1 MNPGSRERLASLKP
15 AELLQRAAKL
25 APAIAATTAAVLTNF
40 IKRDEIV
47 RAVWL
52 ALVSDSAAFFL
63 GAPGVAKTAT
73 VQELARLID
82 GCKFFEAL
90 MPAIVSPDQLFVEST
105 SIEERQLAD
114 GAKSISVKQTLG
126 RAAKAHVFFA
136 DEIWK
141 AEPAVLQPLLDLAR
155 ADGVRH
161 EGAFVDTPIMAFLAA
176 SNELAEEGSKLGAM
190 WSRMIIRV
198 DVRGLDAAGRRA
210 MVESRLRQARGQVA
224 ASNGQHQL
232 SVEDVELLQAA
243 RPHVELPNEIVEI
256 VLTVIDELAKKD
268 AQAFGWLAE
277 DDRRFGFVM
286 DVLQSAAILA
296 GRTTVAKTDL
306 AILEYMLWNEPS
318 QIGTIRSVLAPHIRT
333 PAGEAKEAIDAL
345 LAAGGTVEV
354 AFKGDDPS
362 KITAALRQCKELKEQ
377 TLPGLRAQAAGTE
390 AADIDTRIT
399 ALSTFIGKLA
409 QKIAGVD
416 VGTWEDAIKGLS

>member
-1 MNPGSRERLASLKP
+1 MNPGSRERLAAIAP
-15 AELLQRAAKL
+15 AELLKRAVAL
-25 APAIAATTAAVLTNF
+25 TTAVAATSAAVLNNYV
-40 IKRDEIV
+40 KRDEIV
-47 RAVWL
+47 RAMWL
-52 ALVSDSAAFFL
+52 ALVADCGVFFL
-63 GAPGVAKTAT
+63 GLPGVAKTAT

-82 GCKFFEAL
+82 GCVFFEAL

-105 SIEERQLAD
+105 SIEERPLD
-114 GAKSISVKQTLG
+114 GGAKSIAVKQVLG
-126 RAAKAHVFFA
+126 RAAKAHIFFA
-136 DEIWK
+136 DEVWK

-155 ADGVRH
+155 AEGVRH
-161 EGAFVDTPIMAFLAA
+161 EGEFHDTPIMAFVSA
-176 SNELAEEGSKLGAM
+176 SNELPEDGSNLAAL
-190 WSRMIIRV
+190 WARMIIRV
-198 DVRGLDAAGRRA
+198 DVHGLDAAGRKA
-210 MVESRLRQARGQVA
+210 MVGARLRQARGQA
-224 ASNGQHQL
+224 ANGQHQL
-232 SVEDVELLQAA
+232 SIEDVELLQAA
-243 RPHVELPNEIVEI
+243 RPHVELPNEIVDV
-256 VLTVIDELAKKD
+256 VLSIIDELVKKD

-277 DDRRFGFVM
+277 DDRRFGFMM

-306 AILEYMLWNEPS
+306 AVLEMMMWNKPED
-318 QIGTIRSVLAPHIRT
+318 IGVVRSVVAPYIRT

-362 KITAALRQCKELKEQ
+362 KITAALRQCKELKDQ

-416 VGTWEDAIKGLS
+416 VGTWEDAIKALS